1 MSPFLIMKLKIEESE
16 NINDQPN
23 YIPTNIF
30 YPNQWK
36 TIDIKLRDL
45 LVENGLIN
53 LISNFTSQK
62 VRKINF
68 NWKKYVNL

>member
-1 MSPFLIMKLKIEESE
+1 MEI
-16 NINDQPN
+16 
-23 YIPTNIF
+23 
-30 YPNQWK
+30 
-36 TIDIKLRDL
+36 IDIKLRDL

-68 NWKKYVNL
+68 N